1 MIGAVVVGSLSSACV
16 LGVAY
21 AATKHKLGRE
31 PFTAITSFFRLKEKT
46 EALSARL
53 SKKEVELKKKEEAL
67 RERSKFLDEKY
78 QSIVDDAAV
87 NEELYEKYSK
97 AIEDEDENW
106 MNIQKNLT
114 PKLGQEPVLQLL
126 KRYAG
131 AKTGAK
137 GYYKYLHDHRGT
149 LSDTQY
155 QTYLDI
161 QKLLLEEFSGSD
173 YKNFALNLYSFLSG
187 KGYNVYIVSWMII
200 ISLHDM

>member
-1 MIGAVVVGSLSSACV
+1 MIGVVVVGSLSSACV

-21 AATKHKLGRE
+21 AAMKHKIGCD
-31 PFTAITSFFRLKEKT
+31 PVTAIVTFFRQKEEI

-53 SKKEVELKKKEEAL
+53 SKKEEELRKKEKAL
-67 RERSKFLDEKY
+67 QERSRFLDQRY
-78 QSIVDDAAV
+78 QDNVDDAVV
-87 NEELYEKYSK
+87 NKELYERYIK
-97 AIEDEDENW
+97 AIEDEDKNW
-106 MNIQKNLT
+106 MNLQKNPT

-187 KGYNVYIVSWMII
+187 KGYNVYIVSWMIM